1 MSFRRMR
8 HTKARE
14 WQGCDIA
21 YDFSNPATL
30 YDATSGGSLVG
41 SGAAIARAEDVSG
54 NARHMTQSSS
64 TLRPLR
70 IVAAQRGLDAAR
82 FDGSNDYMTAGDV
95 ADIGLGQLEMSLVFK
110 RTGGGSLVGYF
121 GKTQAGNAGGRWAL
135 LKETNDEALLEMNVS
150 ASGNTTVALSS
161 APTTWQVL
169 HGRSPRDASSQAQ
182 TLVRRNSGTES
193 GATAYTADTTT
204 NYNTAHSVFL
214 GAYQDVGGITPFAGS
229 YLPGDVGEAAKWSV
243 AMTNGARRRWELSRA
258 RKWGIAT

>member
-1 MSFRRMR
+1 MR

-14 WQGCDIA
+14 WQGCDVA
-21 YDFSNPATL
+21 YDFSRPASL
-30 YDATSGGSLVG
+30 YDATSGGSLVA
-41 SGAAIARAEDVSG
+41 SGAAIARAEDQSG
-54 NARHMTQSSS
+54 NGAHMTQSSS

-95 ADIGLGQLEMSLVFK
+95 ADMGLGQVEMTVVFK

-135 LKETNDEALLEMNVS
+135 LKETNDEALAEINVAS
-150 ASGNTTVALSS
+150 SGNTTAALGTS
-161 APTTWQVL
+161 PTTWQVL
-169 HGRSPRDASSQAQ
+169 HGRSPRVAASQSQ
-182 TLVRRNSGTES
+182 TLVRRNSGTET
-193 GATAYTADTTT
+193 GATSYTADTTT
-204 NYNTAHSVFL
+204 NYNTTHQVFI
-214 GAYQDVGGITPFAGS
+214 GAYQDVGGTSPFAGS

-243 AMTNGARRRWELSRA
+243 AMNNAARRRWELSRA

>member
-54 NARHMTQSSS
+54 NGNHMTQSSS

-82 FDGSNDYMTAGDV
+82 FDGTNDYMTAGDI
-95 ADIGLGQLEMSLVFK
+95 ADIGLGTFELAIVFK
-110 RTGGGSLVGYF
+110 RSGGSTAVQGYLAKSLYGDGGGRFYLAYETTDSVGSDLGTSQPVYT
-121 GKTQAGNAGGRWAL
+121 G
-135 LKETNDEALLEMNVS
+135 
-150 ASGNTTVALSS
+150 S

-169 HGRSPRDASSQAQ
+169 HGWHLRSASNVAQ
-182 TLVRRNSGTES
+182 QFVSRNAATPTSGS
-193 GATAYTADTTT
+193 AFAANTAT
-204 NYNTAHSVFL
+204 NYDTNYLVLL
-214 GAYQDVGGITPFAGS
+214 GAYNDPGGTAPQNGS
-229 YLPGDVGEAAKWSV
+229 YFNGDFGEAVKWNNALGS
-243 AMTNGARRRWELSRA
+243 MARRRFDHSRA